1 MKRSTGRIL
10 TTHAGSLPRPK
21 DLQDLIR
28 ARLNGETYEQD
39 ALSRQVET
47 AVKDSVRWQAEAGID
62 IISDGEQGK
71 EGFLLYGNR
80 RLDGFEL
87 VELQPGQTPRAPR
100 RDQLAFAEFYEEY
113 FKTEGDGGNRRQPV
127 CSGPITYIGQDAVQR
142 DIETF
147 KGALQAVDTEEA
159 FIPAIAPGTFGRGQ
173 NRYYSSEAE
182 FLFAIAEAMKEEYR
196 AIIDAGF
203 ILQIDD
209 PGLPDTWDT
218 LEPEPSVAEYQKYA
232 AVRIEALNHALA
244 GLPQDRVRYHIC
256 WGSWHGPHSTD
267 IPLKDV
273 LGLLLQ
279 VTAGAYSIE
288 GANPRHEH
296 EWRVWEETKFP
307 EGKILI
313 PGVIAHTTNTIEHPE
328 LVAARIVNFARLVGK
343 ENVIA
348 GTDCG
353 FSQRALNPR
362 LHPSIVWAKLRALS
376 DGAALATK
384 QLW

>member
-1 MKRSTGRIL
+1 M
-10 TTHAGSLPRPK
+10 
-21 DLQDLIR
+21 
-28 ARLNGETYEQD
+28 
-39 ALSRQVET
+39 
-47 AVKDSVRWQAEAGID
+47 
-62 IISDGEQGK
+62 
-71 EGFLLYGNR
+71 
-80 RLDGFEL
+80 
-87 VELQPGQTPRAPR
+87 
-100 RDQLAFAEFYEEY
+100 AFAEFYEEY

-218 LEPEPSVAEYQKYA
+218 LEPVPTVAEYQKYA

-313 PGVIAHTTNTIEHPE
+313 SGVIAHTTNTLEHPE

>member
-47 AVKDSVRWQAEAGID
+47 AVNDSVRWQAEAGID

-142 DIETF
+142 DIENF
-147 KGALQAVDTEEA
+147 KVALQAVDTEEA

-209 PGLPDTWDT
+209 PGLPDTW
-218 LEPEPSVAEYQKYA
+218 
-232 AVRIEALNHALA
+232 
-244 GLPQDRVRYHIC
+244 
-256 WGSWHGPHSTD
+256 
-267 IPLKDV
+267 
-273 LGLLLQ
+273 
-279 VTAGAYSIE
+279 
-288 GANPRHEH
+288 
-296 EWRVWEETKFP
+296 
-307 EGKILI
+307 
-313 PGVIAHTTNTIEHPE
+313 
-328 LVAARIVNFARLVGK
+328 
-343 ENVIA
+343 
-348 GTDCG
+348 
-353 FSQRALNPR
+353 
-362 LHPSIVWAKLRALS
+362 
-376 DGAALATK
+376 
-384 QLW
+384 

>member
-47 AVKDSVRWQAEAGID
+47 AVNDSVRWQAEAGID

-147 KGALQAVDTEEA
+147 KGALQGVDTEEA

-218 LEPEPSVAEYQKYA
+218 LEPVPTVAEYQKYA

-296 EWRVWEETKFP
+296 EWRVWEDTKFP

>member
-47 AVKDSVRWQAEAGID
+47 AVNDSVRWQAEAGID

>member
-47 AVKDSVRWQAEAGID
+47 AVNDSVRWQAEAGID

-218 LEPEPSVAEYQKYA
+218 LEPVPTVAEYQKYA

-296 EWRVWEETKFP
+296 EWRVWEDTKFP

>member
-28 ARLNGETYEQD
+28 ARLNGQTYDQD

-218 LEPEPSVAEYQKYA
+218 LEPVPTVAEYQKYA

-313 PGVIAHTTNTIEHPE
+313 SGVIAHTTNTIEHPE

>member
-47 AVKDSVRWQAEAGID
+47 AVNDSVRWQAEAGID

-147 KGALQAVDTEEA
+147 KGALQGVDTEEA

>member
-218 LEPEPSVAEYQKYA
+218 LEPVPTVAEYQKYA

-328 LVAARIVNFARLVGK
+328 LVAALIVNFARLVGK

>member
-218 LEPEPSVAEYQKYA
+218 LEPVPTVAEYQKYA

-353 FSQRALNPR
+353 FSQRALHPR

>member
-47 AVKDSVRWQAEAGID
+47 AVNDSVRWQAEAGID

-218 LEPEPSVAEYQKYA
+218 LEPVPTVAEYQKYA

>member
-147 KGALQAVDTEEA
+147 KGALQGVDTEEA

-218 LEPEPSVAEYQKYA
+218 LEPVPTVAEYQKYA

>member
-28 ARLNGETYEQD
+28 ARLNGQTYDQD

-218 LEPEPSVAEYQKYA
+218 LEPVPTVAEYQKYA

-328 LVAARIVNFARLVGK
+328 LVAAPIVNFARLVGK

>member
-47 AVKDSVRWQAEAGID
+47 AVNDSVRWQAEAGID

-296 EWRVWEETKFP
+296 EWRVREETKFP